1 MIKLNNNFF
10 KKLDKDLTLIPL
22 TYDRAF
28 KKIFE
33 YNIDIL
39 RYLLKE
45 IMPIPIDDNCKITVL
60 DSELP
65 VENKKESN
73 KIIDIYVVLD
83 GKKYVDIE
91 MNRSKFEYILER
103 NIKYQ
108 NKLSSLLLE
117 WGEKINTLKEKQL
130 YQINLNVH
138 QDEEVLDD
146 IIVYYGIKTHKIY
159 SKNECMVVKNLERY
173 RDLYYNE
180 NERGKDVIWLT
191 ALTSRT
197 FSELYK
203 LVSQILPE
211 KEVKIL
217 MEAAISMSKDKFV
230 LHEWQKDKLDKLV
243 IDTAKDKGIEEGK
256 SIGRQEGIKENTT
269 QITKNLLKESVD
281 IETISKV
288 TGLTK
293 EEIKNLEEK

>member
-117 WGEKINTLKEKQL
+117 
-130 YQINLNVH
+130 
-138 QDEEVLDD
+138 
-146 IIVYYGIKTHKIY
+146 
-159 SKNECMVVKNLERY
+159 
-173 RDLYYNE
+173 
-180 NERGKDVIWLT
+180 
-191 ALTSRT
+191 
-197 FSELYK
+197 
-203 LVSQILPE
+203 
-211 KEVKIL
+211 
-217 MEAAISMSKDKFV
+217 
-230 LHEWQKDKLDKLV
+230 
-243 IDTAKDKGIEEGK
+243 
-256 SIGRQEGIKENTT
+256 
-269 QITKNLLKESVD
+269 
-281 IETISKV
+281 
-288 TGLTK
+288 
-293 EEIKNLEEK
+293 

>member
-91 MNRSKFEYILER
+91 MNRSKFEYVLER

-117 WGEKINTLKEKQL
+117 RGEKLNTLKEKQL
-130 YQINLNVH
+130 YQINLNAH
-138 QDEEVLDD
+138 QDAEVLDD

-159 SKNECMVVKNLERY
+159 SKNECMVVKSLERY

-269 QITKNLLKESVD
+269 QITKNLLKENVD

>member
-1 MIKLNNNFF
+1 MI
-10 KKLDKDLTLIPL
+10 
-22 TYDRAF
+22 
-28 KKIFE
+28 
-33 YNIDIL
+33 
-39 RYLLKE
+39 
-45 IMPIPIDDNCKITVL
+45 
-60 DSELP
+60 
-65 VENKKESN
+65 
-73 KIIDIYVVLD
+73 
-83 GKKYVDIE
+83 
-91 MNRSKFEYILER
+91 
-103 NIKYQ
+103 
-108 NKLSSLLLE
+108 
-117 WGEKINTLKEKQL
+117 
-130 YQINLNVH
+130 
-138 QDEEVLDD
+138 
-146 IIVYYGIKTHKIY
+146 
-159 SKNECMVVKNLERY
+159 VKNLERY

>member
-117 WGEKINTLKEKQL
+117 RGEKLNTLKEKQL
-130 YQINLNVH
+130 YQINLNAH
-138 QDEEVLDD
+138 PDEEVLDD

-159 SKNECMVVKNLERY
+159 SKNECMVVKSLERY

>member
-45 IMPIPIDDNCKITVL
+45 IMPIPIDDKCKITVL

-117 WGEKINTLKEKQL
+117 RGEKLNTLKEKQL
-130 YQINLNVH
+130 YQINLNAH
-138 QDEEVLDD
+138 PDEEVLDD

-159 SKNECMVVKNLERY
+159 SKNECMVVKSLERY

-180 NERGKDVIWLT
+180 NERG
-191 ALTSRT
+191 
-197 FSELYK
+197 
-203 LVSQILPE
+203 
-211 KEVKIL
+211 
-217 MEAAISMSKDKFV
+217 
-230 LHEWQKDKLDKLV
+230 
-243 IDTAKDKGIEEGK
+243 
-256 SIGRQEGIKENTT
+256 
-269 QITKNLLKESVD
+269 
-281 IETISKV
+281 
-288 TGLTK
+288 
-293 EEIKNLEEK
+293 

>member
-117 WGEKINTLKEKQL
+117 RGEKLNTLKEKQL
-130 YQINLNVH
+130 YQINLNAH

-217 MEAAISMSKDKFV
+217 MEVAISMSKDKFV

>member
-117 WGEKINTLKEKQL
+117 RGEKLNTLKEKQL
-130 YQINLNVH
+130 YQINLNAH

-159 SKNECMVVKNLERY
+159 SKNECMVVKSLERY

>member
-1 MIKLNNNFF
+1 MTELS
-10 KKLDKDLTLIPL
+10 
-22 TYDRAF
+22 

-117 WGEKINTLKEKQL
+117 
-130 YQINLNVH
+130 
-138 QDEEVLDD
+138 
-146 IIVYYGIKTHKIY
+146 
-159 SKNECMVVKNLERY
+159 
-173 RDLYYNE
+173 
-180 NERGKDVIWLT
+180 
-191 ALTSRT
+191 
-197 FSELYK
+197 
-203 LVSQILPE
+203 
-211 KEVKIL
+211 
-217 MEAAISMSKDKFV
+217 
-230 LHEWQKDKLDKLV
+230 
-243 IDTAKDKGIEEGK
+243 
-256 SIGRQEGIKENTT
+256 
-269 QITKNLLKESVD
+269 
-281 IETISKV
+281 
-288 TGLTK
+288 
-293 EEIKNLEEK
+293 